1 MKVARELLKIAR
13 ELVAPQVAGVRDHL
27 ERSLGRP
34 VNVRS
39 QGKAICEEQKHGEYL
54 VMFPNGFVEHA
65 MNRAQAE
72 QKVKSWFHDNGK
84 GGDVGVGLIEWR

>member
-1 MKVARELLKIAR
+1 MKVASELLKIAG
-13 ELVAPQVAGVRDHL
+13 ELVAPQVAGVRDHI

-54 VMFPNGFVEHA
+54 VMFPDGFVEHA

-72 QKVKSWFHDNGK
+72 QKVKRWFHDSRS
-84 GGDVGVGLIEWR
+84 GDVGVGQIEWR